1 MSVQYTRRYVWDLS
15 VSVDLPLMDV
25 LCKSKIID
33 LYNDSLLPSEELEQ
47 FITNTFLFAD
57 ETSYGLNTT

>member
-1 MSVQYTRRYVWDLS
+1 
-15 VSVDLPLMDV
+15 MDV